1 MNNNTSELILRDEQG
16 YFFMQMRRWTGPRR
30 YGRSVATVHTERGM
44 IAVVDEKLAHFV
56 EQERTE
62 YTIDELM
69 ERVDNPPEGLR
80 IELEPDE

>member
-1 MNNNTSELILRDEQG
+1 MDWEQDASE
-16 YFFMQMRRWTGPRR
+16 GPWQP
-30 YGRSVATVHTERGM
+30 SMLNAGM

-69 ERVDNPPEGLR
+69 ERVDNPPRGTADRAGTRR
-80 IELEPDE
+80 IEGEITKLGGCRGKNGFAP